1 MDRISAPA
9 IASMLLTAPAWARV
23 GLAVRSERI
32 RQEAAKTIADVI
44 IEGFG
49 EALAT
54 ERLESATDRDQLALP
69 L

>member
-23 GLAVRSERI
+23 GLTVRSERI
-32 RQEAAKTIADVI
+32 RLDAAR
-44 IEGFG
+44 
-49 EALAT
+49 ALAQVIVDGISG
-54 ERLESATDRDQLALP
+54 EPEQHPDQLKLELTP